1 MKKYTK
7 ENYFVNN
14 KIPQDMLCELQA
26 RKDKLFEEVCEI
38 EALLCEHKASVLKQ
52 RLILIKKNLQGTDVT
67 N

>member
-1 MKKYTK
+1 MTKYTK

-14 KIPQDMLCELQA
+14 KIPQDRLCELQA

-38 EALLCEHKASVLKQ
+38 EALLCEHKANVLNQ
-52 RLILIKKNLQGTDVT
+52 QLILFKKNVQGSDVE